1 MTNRNYLGGRRWA
14 RLRRRILDRDKWR
27 CQECGAAARLHI
39 DHVLREKA
47 GGARFDEGNLQA
59 LCVRCHQNKT
69 RRENSAPL
77 SQDQL
82 DWQRFLNRGTLSFSR
97 HEQIYRSDV

>member
-27 CQECGAAARLHI
+27 CQECGAAARLQI

-47 GGARFDEGNLQA
+47 GGARFDEANLQA
-59 LCVRCHQNKT
+59 LCVGLPRGEDPP
-69 RRENSAPL
+69 RE
-77 SQDQL
+77 
-82 DWQRFLNRGTLSFSR
+82 QRPVVSGSTGLAAVPQSWNIEFFKA
-97 HEQIYRSDV
+97 